1 MRLWG
6 TISFTFPLFTDFL
19 ISSVLRSRDIDS
31 FSAPALASDIWHSG
45 TKLIFPHHFQPI
57 TLFFACPWQSFV
69 CHYRSYSALRSF
81 LGTALCAIITAL
93 CAIIDLIQLYARSL
107 AQHCV
112 PSPQHC
118 VSSSQH
124 CVPPSILFS
133 FTLDPCHSIVCHH
146 RSCSALRQPMA
157 KRCVS
162 FWIVL
167 FRITILFSFTS
178 ADGKALCVSLDCI
191 IQDHDLIQF
200 YARPRHSLVCHY
212 CVLFDARHR
221 QHVAGSVQISTWARV
236 CGLVSERSARVLCW
250 GISFTNGILFIC
262 IINCVYFHTTDVHLA
277 INCEAKIR

>member
-1 MRLWG
+1 MPLWG
-6 TISFTFPLFTDFL
+6 TISFTFPFFTDFL

-107 AQHCV
+107 
-112 PSPQHC
+112 P
-118 VSSSQH
+118 QH
-124 CVPPSILFS
+124 CVPPS
-133 FTLDPCHSIVCHH
+133 
-146 RSCSALRQPMA
+146 
-157 KRCVS
+157 
-162 FWIVL
+162 
-167 FRITILFSFTS
+167 ILFSFTS
-178 ADGKALCVSLDCI
+178 ADGKALCVILDCI

-200 YARPRHSLVCHY
+200 YARPRHNLVCHY

-236 CGLVSERSARVLCW
+236 CGLVSERSARVYSEEFPSLTVYC
-250 GISFTNGILFIC
+250 SFAL
-262 IINCVYFHTTDVHLA
+262 
-277 INCEAKIR
+277 